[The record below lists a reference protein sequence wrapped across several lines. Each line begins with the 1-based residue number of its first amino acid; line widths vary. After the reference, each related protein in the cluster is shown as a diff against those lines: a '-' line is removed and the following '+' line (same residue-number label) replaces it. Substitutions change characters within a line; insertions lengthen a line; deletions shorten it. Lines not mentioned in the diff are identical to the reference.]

1 MAEPAF
7 DTLSIANELEK
18 DYGFEPR
25 QAQGTATMMHRHLV
39 GSVATKG
46 DIALVRKDVE
56 ALDGK
61 IGALDK
67 KIDASVRALDGKIGA
82 LEEKITM
89 KMTIRLGGL
98 IIGVFV
104 FFEAFNRV
112 FPIGGGPP

>member
-46 DIALVRKDVE
+46 DIVLVRKDVE
-56 ALDGK
+56 ALD
-61 IGALDK
+61 K
-67 KIDASVRALDGKIGA
+67 KIDASVKALDGKIGA

>member
-39 GSVATKG
+39 GNVATKG
-46 DIALVRKDVE
+46 DIVLVRKDVE
-56 ALDGK
+56 ALD
-61 IGALDK
+61 K
-67 KIDASVRALDGKIGA
+67 KIDASVKALDGKIGA

>member
-39 GSVATKG
+39 GNVATKG

-56 ALDGK
+56 ALDK
-61 IGALDK
+61 
-67 KIDASVRALDGKIGA
+67 KIGA